1 MCSMGVQRMHQRG
14 PFLDHP
20 DPGMAVAVD
29 PTLVPLGH
37 AEPPLQVQ
45 VVLHRR
51 EVIPAGEQAGAE
63 AGHQAGHVLM
73 DRVAVTFQTTQDR
86 IEVAL
91 ACGGSP
97 RRGVQRRGHLPDGRD
112 MAPDRF
118 LLAPDQ
124 VLALVDARRQAAQLR
139 LGKAPFCT
147 ARFRSSD
154 CLTSVNASLIS
165 SPGGW
170 SGPP

>member
-1 MCSMGVQRMHQRG
+1 MGVRRMHQRG

-20 DPGMAVAVD
+20 DSGMAVTVD

-37 AEPPLQVQ
+37 AELPLQVQ

-63 AGHQAGHVLM
+63 AAHQLGHVLM
-73 DRVAVTFQTTQDR
+73 GRVAVTFQTTRDR

-112 MAPDRF
+112 LAPDRF

-124 VLALVDARRQAAQLR
+124 VQTLVDARRQAAQLSLR
-139 LGKAPFCT
+139 EPPFCA
-147 ARFRSSD
+147 ARFRPSD
-154 CLTSVNASLIS
+154 CRTSVSASLIS
-165 SPGGW
+165 NPGGW